1 MKPINTSMPVSGFW
15 DSRQGGRAENQ
26 DQCAVIDTPLG
37 FLAIVCDGMGGGPSG
52 SLASDTA
59 VRKIYE
65 FLNTPHEDLNRKEAL
80 KEAVEYAHNTILN
93 LGNENPALKGM
104 GTTVAAVLIND
115 YSAIVA
121 HVGDSRVYQFRHGH
135 KIFRTADHSMVADMV
150 RNGVLTE
157 EQARLSSQ
165 SNIITKAL
173 GGQLKDLAEV
183 SEHAYESGDRFLLC
197 SDGIWG
203 MVPEKELIRSTA
215 KQSALSKAVDNTIDT
230 IDAIGRNSGNTH
242 DNMTIVMLEMKKD
255 SKLKEKMSKKTIR
268 ILAIMA
274 ALCLMSIVVNVI
286 LANKLSA
293 PNEAEQKLEV
303 LTEEMSA
310 KDKQIEN
317 LQAEINKL
325 NNDVAKSKQAAAD
338 AKLEAAEEKTKAA
351 EKAKAEAEQQ
361 AKEAKAAA
369 EKANAAAQQAQ
380 KSANEIASR
389 LNGVISSLKLAKT
402 KKEGPERVKLRTN
415 IINELQTL
423 SVKDSKHKDT
433 YNRVIANLKNSN
445 AKKDPAKSGPHYDK
459 LINEIKK
466 IIK

>member
-1 MKPINTSMPVSGFW
+1 MPISGFW

-37 FLAIVCDGMGGGPSG
+37 FLALVCDGMGGGPSG

-65 FLNTPHEDLNRKEAL
+65 FLTTPHEKKDRRETL
-80 KEAVEYAHNTILN
+80 KEAIEYANDALVN
-93 LGNENPALKGM
+93 MGNENPQLKGM
-104 GTTVAAVLIND
+104 GTTVAAILIND

-121 HVGDSRVYQFRHGH
+121 HVGDSRVYQFRHGY

-150 RNGVLTE
+150 RNGILTE

-183 SEHAYESGDRFLLC
+183 SELAYESGDRFLLC

-203 MVPEKELIRSTA
+203 MLPEKELIRSTA

-230 IDAIGRNSGNTH
+230 IDALGRDSGNTH

-268 ILAIMA
+268 ILMIMA
-274 ALCLMSIVVNVI
+274 ALCLLSIIVNVI
-286 LANKLSA
+286 LVNKLSA
-293 PNEAEQKLEV
+293 PNEAEQKLKV
-303 LTEEMSA
+303 LTEEMSS

-361 AKEAKAAA
+361 AKEAKEAA
-369 EKANAAAQQAQ
+369 EKANAAAIEA
-380 KSANEIASR
+380 KKAANEITQLR
-389 LNGVISSLKLAKT
+389 KNVTNGLIKARDT
-402 KKEGPERVKLRTN
+402 KKGPARKPY
-415 IINELQTL
+415 INNVLNNLNTL
-423 SVKDSKHKDT
+423 CSKDSKNKKIYLDIK
-433 YNRVIANLKNSN
+433 VKLSSNLSYSN
-445 AKKDPAKSGPHYDK
+445 AEKATGHYNILIK
-459 LINEIKK
+459 RINEMK
-466 IIK
+466 